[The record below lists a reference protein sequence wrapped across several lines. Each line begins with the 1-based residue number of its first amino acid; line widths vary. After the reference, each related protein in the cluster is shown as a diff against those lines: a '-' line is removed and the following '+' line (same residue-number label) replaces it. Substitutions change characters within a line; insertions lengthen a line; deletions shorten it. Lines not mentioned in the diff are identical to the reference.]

1 MPAWD
6 IQKVCYD
13 VSQVL
18 WKNPELKKVLLNIW
32 FVEQLVRSGYLLTQI
47 TSNPCAVS
55 GLPLQQYQSSHW
67 ISELL
72 HNPSTSL
79 THHIVILYHT
89 ISKVSSF
96 KEHLSLLSSLVHVQQ
111 TQMST
116 YNLYIQL
123 ILQLVLQLTLSSISF
138 SAYMQSCVHCFAS
151 VQTKQ
156 SLSFPCTLSQDPE
169 T

>member
-1 MPAWD
+1 MSKQGQGESKRSWNIISIALYDVLYLIPPDDTLVAFFKDFMPAWD

-18 WKNPELKKVLLNIW
+18 CKNPELIQKSAAKYFICSAVGPLWLSFDSNYK
-32 FVEQLVRSGYLLTQI
+32 R
-47 TSNPCAVS
+47 TSAVS

-96 KEHLSLLSSLVHVQQ
+96 KEHLNLLFSWVHVQ
-111 TQMST
+111 
-116 YNLYIQL
+116 
-123 ILQLVLQLTLSSISF
+123 
-138 SAYMQSCVHCFAS
+138 CKS
-151 VQTKQ
+151 VRA
-156 SLSFPCTLSQDPE
+156 
-169 T
+169 

>member
-1 MPAWD
+1 MSKQGQGESKRSWNIISIALYDVLYLIPPDDTLIAFFKDFMPAWD

-47 TSNPCAVS
+47 TSGPCAVS

-79 THHIVILYHT
+79 THYIVILYHT
-89 ISKVSSF
+89 IFKVSSF
-96 KEHLSLLSSLVHVQQ
+96 KEHLNLVSSWVHVQCKG
-111 TQMST
+111 
-116 YNLYIQL
+116 
-123 ILQLVLQLTLSSISF
+123 VH
-138 SAYMQSCVHCFAS
+138 SCG
-151 VQTKQ
+151 
-156 SLSFPCTLSQDPE
+156 
-169 T
+169 